1 VNENFA
7 RKEGKEKKRKEKKRK
22 TNPLQV
28 NQSTKK
34 KEGG

>member
-34 KEGG
+34 KESG